1 MSSNKSNLFIANF
14 YQVLSS
20 CTLACAGDIG
30 RTAVCVPDF
39 KLRTP
44 YNWSID
50 GMVPLWVLPGNL

>member
-1 MSSNKSNLFIANF
+1 MSSNKLNLFIANF

-20 CTLACAGDIG
+20 CTLVCAGDFG
-30 RTAVCVPDF
+30 RTAVGVSDS